1 MPAIR
6 SIDKIAEKWATVTP
20 QRATQYKEG
29 IEDPKKDWAKEAT
42 AAEERYKAGVTAAAT
57 EGRYG
62 KGVAKAGT
70 DKWKRMAAAKGP
82 SRFAEG
88 VMVARPDYH
97 KGFAPYADE
106 IAKVELPPRGPK
118 GDPANINR
126 VAAIAKALHE
136 KKKSL
141 LGIG

>member
-20 QRATQYKEG
+20 QRAPQYSDGVKN
-29 IEDPKKDWAKEAT
+29 PKKDWAKEAT
-42 AAEERYKAGVTAAAT
+42 AAEERYKAAVTAAAN

-62 KGVAKAGT
+62 KGVKRAGT
-70 DKWKRMAAAKGP
+70 EKWQNMAAKKGP
-82 SRFAEG
+82 SRYAEG
-88 VMVARPDYH
+88 VMVAKPNYQS
-97 KGFAPYADE
+97 GFAPFAEE
-106 IAKVELPPRGPK
+106 IAKTELPPRGPK

-136 KKKSL
+136 KKKAL
-141 LGIG
+141 LGGA